1 MSGAQIAHYLKVVGN
16 GKEAAGIIAVY
27 HAGWL
32 VGIRQTLMVINAGYG
47 AYLLGKWGYKKLTE
61 YIQENETIPAAG
73 ELI

>member
-32 VGIRQTLMVINAGYG
+32 VGIRQTLMVINAGMERI
-47 AYLLGKWGYKKLTE
+47 YLASGDTKS
-61 YIQENETIPAAG
+61 
-73 ELI
+73 

>member
-47 AYLLGKWGYKKLTE
+47 AYLLGK
-61 YIQENETIPAAG
+61 
-73 ELI
+73 